1 MKNTIKSIFAF
12 VLCFTLLLSGCQSQ
26 SSVPITLPAIK
37 PSITLTDGL
46 GRSISIEKP
55 AERIVS
61 LAPPNTEILFAIGA
75 GSQVVGRDSFSD
87 YPPQAKNIQDIG
99 GSSGKYN
106 SEAIV
111 ALKPD
116 LVLAGEIDTPE
127 MVNSLEKLG
136 LKVFYLKNP
145 TDLEGMYTMLQ
156 VISQLSGHEQEANTL
171 VTVLKNRVETVKSKL
186 EQVTSRPTVFYELDA
201 TDPAKPYTPG
211 PGTFYTSLIA
221 LAGGE
226 NIGARL
232 NSAWAQISLEQL
244 LVMNPQLILLGDAMW
259 GVTPDSVANRAGW
272 KTLTAV
278 KEGHVLPF
286 DDNLLSRIG
295 PRQVDGL
302 EALAKLLHPE
312 AFK

>member
-12 VLCFTLLLSGCQSQ
+12 VLCFTLLLSSCQSQ

-37 PSITLTDGL
+37 LSITLTDGL
-46 GRSISIEKP
+46 GRSISLEKP

-87 YPPQAKNIQDIG
+87 YPPHAKNIQDIG

-116 LVLAGEIDTPE
+116 LVLAGEIDTLE

-211 PGTFYTSLIA
+211 PDTFYTSLIA

-278 KEGHVLPF
+278 KEGQVLPF